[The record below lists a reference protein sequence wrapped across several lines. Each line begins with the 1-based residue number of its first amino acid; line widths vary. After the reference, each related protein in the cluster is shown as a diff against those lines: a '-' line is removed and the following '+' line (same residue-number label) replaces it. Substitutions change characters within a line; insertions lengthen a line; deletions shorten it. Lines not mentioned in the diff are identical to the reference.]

1 MGEADAA
8 SGVPTKDAIKIDT
21 AAASTGLY
29 YNWRL
34 YTRVMSDQHTQQAL
48 PPNYFHHQLS
58 NGIEMIG
65 QYMPSLNSI
74 SFGFQLD
81 AAVVHEPEEK
91 LGLAHLFEYM
101 LFQGTKQKDARALNE
116 AFESLGARKGASTSM
131 ETALVWSQI
140 VNTKFDATL
149 DLFREVLLTPTFPR
163 DELEQMRNLV
173 IQEIRRRDDE
183 PMSRIFELIR
193 GNFYKGTAL
202 SRLMLGTN
210 ESLPTIQRQDLLDFW
225 QKRYRPNNVLLTIA
239 GKFDWDRVVKQMQ
252 DHFDG
257 WQGEA
262 SPTIEQ
268 HPHPT
273 TSISLEY
280 REGKQ
285 EHLALMS
292 PFPNYT
298 DPDYYAAMVIAEVLG
313 GSMASRLFVEVR
325 EKRGLVYGVSANL
338 SGNKHIGALRIY
350 AGTTPEQGRECLQV
364 IVSELH
370 KLAQE
375 GITTDELERTKLQLK
390 SEHVMHGEGSAS
402 RMSAIAR
409 SWWYEGNIKTIQD
422 VKDAIDAVSQE
433 QVLRVLQRFSP
444 TNPLTIAGIGPLS
457 QEDLVG
463 EILSTL

>member
-1 MGEADAA
+1 MSEQQ
-8 SGVPTKDAIKIDT
+8 
-21 AAASTGLY
+21 GLP
-29 YNWRL
+29 L
-34 YTRVMSDQHTQQAL
+34 
-48 PPNYFHHQLS
+48 NYFHHQLP

-65 QYMPSLNSI
+65 QYMPSLSSI

-81 AAVVHEPEEK
+81 AAVVHEPQEK

-149 DLFREVLLTPTFPR
+149 DLFHEFLLTPTFPH
-163 DELEQMRNLV
+163 DELEQMRNLI

-183 PMSRIFELIR
+183 PMSRIFELVR
-193 GNFYKGTAL
+193 ANFYQGTAL
-202 SRLMLGTN
+202 GRPVLGTN
-210 ESLPTIQRQDLLDFW
+210 DSLQTIQRQDLRNFW
-225 QKRYRPNNVLLTIA
+225 QERYRPNNVLFTIA

-252 DHFDG
+252 DHFG
-257 WQGEA
+257 SWEGEA
-262 SPTIEQ
+262 PPTPEQ
-268 HPHPT
+268 YPKPAT
-273 TSISLEY
+273 RVSLEY

-285 EHLALMS
+285 EHLALMC

-298 DPDYYAAMVIAEVLG
+298 DPDYHAAMIIAEILG

-338 SGNKHIGALRIY
+338 SGNKHIGSLRIY

-364 IVSELH
+364 IVNELQ

-375 GITTDELERTKLQLK
+375 GITADELARTKVQLK

-409 SWWYEGNIKTIQD
+409 SWWYERNIKTIQD
-422 VKDAIDAVSQE
+422 VKEAIDAVSQE

-457 QEDLVG
+457 EEDLVG
-463 EILSTL
+463 ETLSTLS